1 MRNDRDIVYSELRK
15 RMEKVGFVFEKE
27 QQPHFQGKRDKELKF
42 VHPMLEDKFEKIG
55 EKNLAK
61 KFYLKPLSDDEY
73 CEIGITVGSTSP
85 LFRLDD
91 FPAPNAIDTYK
102 NEKVNAWVN
111 RANDSSLDLLLNAV
125 ESYLSISLH
134 ELNEKFNDEVNR
146 SLSINPSERRK
157 RLESAD
163 KYPKKIIVSTVFY
176 KRNPDVVAEAL
187 IRAKGVCECCKEF
200 APFTRK
206 KDNSPYLE
214 VHHIVPLAVGG
225 EDTLNNVIALC
236 PNCHREKHFGLKM
249 VE

>member
-1 MRNDRDIVYSELRK
+1 MLVLVSLVRRAYQFQQLA
-15 RMEKVGFVFEKE
+15 VF
-27 QQPHFQGKRDKELKF
+27 PIL
-42 VHPMLEDKFEKIG
+42 PMKCRTY
-55 EKNLAK
+55 
-61 KFYLKPLSDDEY
+61 YLNSGV
-73 CEIGITVGSTSP
+73 C
-85 LFRLDD
+85 
-91 FPAPNAIDTYK
+91 
-102 NEKVNAWVN
+102 
-111 RANDSSLDLLLNAV
+111 
-125 ESYLSISLH
+125 
-134 ELNEKFNDEVNR
+134 
-146 SLSINPSERRK
+146 
-157 RLESAD
+157 
-163 KYPKKIIVSTVFY
+163 Y